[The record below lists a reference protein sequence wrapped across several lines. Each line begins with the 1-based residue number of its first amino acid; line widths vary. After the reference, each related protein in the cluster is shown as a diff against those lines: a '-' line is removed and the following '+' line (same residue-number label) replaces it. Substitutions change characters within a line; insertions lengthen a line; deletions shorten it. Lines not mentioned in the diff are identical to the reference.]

1 MMERSAKLK
10 IVSLNKDPKPDPV
23 KALSK
28 ALGIKWRRRDKIKA
42 EKKYGI
48 PLK

>member
-1 MMERSAKLK
+1 MTLCIAYINPKP
-10 IVSLNKDPKPDPV
+10 VKPDPV

-42 EKKYGI
+42 DKKYGI

>member
-1 MMERSAKLK
+1 MSHLK
-10 IVSLNKDPKPDPV
+10 VVSINRNQQDDPV